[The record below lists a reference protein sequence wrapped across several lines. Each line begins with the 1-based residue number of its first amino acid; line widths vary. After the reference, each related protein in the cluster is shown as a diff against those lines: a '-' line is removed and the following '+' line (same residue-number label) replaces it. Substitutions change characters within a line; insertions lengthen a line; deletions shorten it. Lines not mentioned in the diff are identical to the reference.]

1 MWNSCATWFQPRHFG
16 MPMGLLTILVLFFLI
31 LAVFKLFTKKSAR
44 PDGRERIVNTD
55 TEDTLHILKVRLA
68 KGEIDVEEF
77 NRLKS
82 YL

>member
-1 MWNSCATWFQPRHFG
+1 MWNSCTSWFPPRFFG
-16 MPMGLLTILVLFFLI
+16 MPMGLLTVMALFFLI
-31 LAVFKLFTKKSAR
+31 LVVFRLFAKKSAR
-44 PDGRERIVNTD
+44 AGGRERIANTD
-55 TEDTLHILKVRLA
+55 REDTLHILKVRLA